1 MDFHP
6 AMKPNQPVPALD
18 VPLVGGGRFRL
29 SERRPPLFTMVVFYR
44 GYHCP
49 ICKTYLRDLDG
60 RLAEFAQLGVEAAA
74 VTSDAEERAV
84 KTVSEWGLTHLPVG
98 YGLDLEAGRA
108 WGLYV
113 SGAISDKEPARFI
126 EPGLF
131 LVRPDGTLYAGA
143 VQTMPFA
150 RPGFGDVLGA
160 VRFIKERNY
169 PARGDA

>member
-1 MDFHP
+1 MI
-6 AMKPNQPVPALD
+6 KPNQPVPALD
-18 VPLVGGGRFRL
+18 VALVGGSRFRL
-29 SERRPPLFTMVVFYR
+29 PRSRSPFLTMVVFYR

-60 RLAEFAQLGVEAAA
+60 RRAEFETLGVEAFA
-74 VTSDAEERAV
+74 VTSDSEDRAT
-84 KTVSEWGLTHLPVG
+84 KTVAEWELTKLPVG
-98 YGLDLEAGRA
+98 YGLSIEAGRA
-108 WGLYV
+108 WGLFV
-113 SGAISDKEPARFI
+113 SNAISDKEPSQFI

-150 RPGFGDVLGA
+150 RPGFGDVLAA

>member
-1 MDFHP
+1 
-6 AMKPNQPVPALD
+6 MKPNQPVPALD

-29 SERRPPLFTMVVFYR
+29 AERRPPLFTMVVFYR

-60 RLAEFAQLGVEAAA
+60 RLAEFEKLGVESLA
-74 VTSDAEERAV
+74 VTSDSADRAT
-84 KTVSEWGLTHLPVG
+84 KTVAEWELANLPVG
-98 YGLDLEAGRA
+98 YGLGIEAVRA
-108 WGLYV
+108 WGLFV
-113 SGAISDKEPARFI
+113 SNAISDKEPPQFI

-150 RPGFGDVLGA
+150 RPGFGDVLAA

>member
-1 MDFHP
+1 
-6 AMKPNQPVPALD
+6 MKPNQSVPALD

-29 SERRPPLFTMVVFYR
+29 SGGLSRFFTMVVFYR

-60 RLAEFAQLGVEAAA
+60 RLAEFEKLGVEALA
-74 VTSDAEERAV
+74 VTSDSEDRAT
-84 KTVSEWGLTHLPVG
+84 KTVAEWELTKLPVG
-98 YGLDLEAGRA
+98 YGLSIEAGRA
-108 WGLYV
+108 WGLFV
-113 SGAISDKEPARFI
+113 SNAISDKEPPQFI

-150 RPGFGDVLGA
+150 RPGFGDVLAA